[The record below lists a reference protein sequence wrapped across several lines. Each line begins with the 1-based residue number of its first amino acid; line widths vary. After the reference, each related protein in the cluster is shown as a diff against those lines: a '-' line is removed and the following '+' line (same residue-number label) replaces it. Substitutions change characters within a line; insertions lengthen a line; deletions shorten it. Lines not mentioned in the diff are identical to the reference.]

1 MTTIKRNSIEEF
13 SEKQFLELSSSI
25 DSPFLQYQFLHAL
38 EKSKSVSI
46 DNGWEPAHFT
56 KTEKDNIVGFVPLYK
71 KYNSSGEFVFDHSWA
86 HALEQA
92 GRQYYSKLI
101 SAIPFT
107 PCKGERI
114 IGKDKV
120 TRNELIHDIKE
131 YMAVEAIESW
141 HILFPDQET
150 SSFLKNHN
158 FIERLGCRFV
168 WKNRNFENFENFL
181 EIFTARQRKTI
192 KAERKKVINS
202 KITFKIIESLDITQ
216 SDWDIFYRLYCQ
228 TYMDRWQKPY
238 LEKSFFN
245 LITSASKSCK
255 PILFFAVQDNE
266 VIGGSLCFKNVDT
279 LFGRH
284 WGSIK
289 NVDCLHFE
297 ACYYQGIEYCIK
309 NNLHYFDPGI
319 QGEHKIRRGFE
330 PELSSSFHYFL
341 KDDLDK
347 AISDFCLKESKG
359 ILQYKKSCEEY
370 TPIKNEYRIKS

>member
-92 GRQYYSKLI
+92 GRQYYPKLI

-120 TRNELIHDIKE
+120 IRNELIHDIKE

-216 SDWDIFYRLYCQ
+216 NDWDIFYRLYCQ

-245 LITSASKSCK
+245 LITSPSKSCK

>member
-92 GRQYYSKLI
+92 GRQYYPKLI

-120 TRNELIHDIKE
+120 TRNELIHDIKK

>member
-92 GRQYYSKLI
+92 GRQYYPKLI

-202 KITFKIIESLDITQ
+202 KITFRIIESSDITQ
-216 SDWDIFYRLYCQ
+216 NDWDIFYRLYCQ

>member
-25 DSPFLQYQFLHAL
+25 NSPFLQYQFLHAL

-92 GRQYYSKLI
+92 GRQYYPKLI

-120 TRNELIHDIKE
+120 TRNELIHDIKK

-216 SDWDIFYRLYCQ
+216 NDWDIFYRLYCQ

>member
-92 GRQYYSKLI
+92 GRQYYPKLI

-120 TRNELIHDIKE
+120 IRNELIHDIKK

-216 SDWDIFYRLYCQ
+216 NDWDIFYRLYCQ

>member
-92 GRQYYSKLI
+92 GRQYYPKLI

-202 KITFKIIESLDITQ
+202 KITFKIIESSDITQ
-216 SDWDIFYRLYCQ
+216 SDWDVFYRLYCQ

>member
-1 MTTIKRNSIEEF
+1 M
-13 SEKQFLELSSSI
+13 
-25 DSPFLQYQFLHAL
+25 
-38 EKSKSVSI
+38 
-46 DNGWEPAHFT
+46 
-56 KTEKDNIVGFVPLYK
+56 
-71 KYNSSGEFVFDHSWA
+71 
-86 HALEQA
+86 
-92 GRQYYSKLI
+92 
-101 SAIPFT
+101 
-107 PCKGERI
+107 
-114 IGKDKV
+114 

>member
-92 GRQYYSKLI
+92 GRQYYPKLI

-120 TRNELIHDIKE
+120 IRNELIHDIKE

-202 KITFKIIESLDITQ
+202 KITFKIIESVDITQ

-255 PILFFAVQDNE
+255 PILFFAVQNNE

-284 WGSIK
+284 WGSVK

-347 AISDFCLKESKG
+347 AISNFCLKESNG

>member
-92 GRQYYSKLI
+92 GRQYYPKLI

-120 TRNELIHDIKE
+120 TRNELIHDIKK

-216 SDWDIFYRLYCQ
+216 NDWDIFYRLYCQ

>member
-92 GRQYYSKLI
+92 GRQYYPKLI

-120 TRNELIHDIKE
+120 TRNELIHDIKK

-216 SDWDIFYRLYCQ
+216 NDWDIFYRLYCQ

-284 WGSIK
+284 WGSVK

>member
-92 GRQYYSKLI
+92 GRQYYPKLI

-120 TRNELIHDIKE
+120 TRNELIHDIKK

-202 KITFKIIESLDITQ
+202 KITFKIIESVDITQ

>member
-92 GRQYYSKLI
+92 GRQYYPKLI

-120 TRNELIHDIKE
+120 TRNELIHDIKK

-309 NNLHYFDPGI
+309 NNLRYFDPGI

>member
-25 DSPFLQYQFLHAL
+25 NSPFLQYQFLHAL

-92 GRQYYSKLI
+92 GRQYYPKLI

-202 KITFKIIESLDITQ
+202 KITFKIIESVDITQ

-284 WGSIK
+284 WGSVK

>member
-92 GRQYYSKLI
+92 GRQYYPKLI

-120 TRNELIHDIKE
+120 IRNELIHDIKE

-216 SDWDIFYRLYCQ
+216 NDWDIFYRLYCQ

-284 WGSIK
+284 WGSVK

>member
-86 HALEQA
+86 HALERA
-92 GRQYYSKLI
+92 GRQYYPKLI

-309 NNLHYFDPGI
+309 NNLHYFDQGI